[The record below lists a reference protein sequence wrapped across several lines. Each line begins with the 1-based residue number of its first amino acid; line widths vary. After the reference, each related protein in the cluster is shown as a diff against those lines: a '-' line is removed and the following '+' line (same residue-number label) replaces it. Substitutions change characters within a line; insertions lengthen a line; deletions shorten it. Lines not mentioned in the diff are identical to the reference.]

1 VRGAYLTAVAAACLL
16 VPADAM
22 ADEFIDAAPSN
33 RYTTTLVE
41 IEQGERVVF
50 RNNDIAAHDVT
61 AEAKGADG
69 KPLFSTPLINRGEQA
84 DVAGAE
90 YLTTGEY
97 TFFCTAHQNMKGTVR
112 VNTSGTPKPR
122 PGTGGPG
129 GGPAGGD
136 APDETA
142 PAVGVSLMSRVLRT
156 VRSIRAVK
164 VRVRVDEAAK
174 VVLRAIARPRAGG
187 PLVTIARAT
196 VSFPAGGTRRVDAA
210 LTRKGRRVLRKR
222 GRRLAIVVRARAVD
236 AAGNARADTHGRT
249 LSVGKRKR

>member
-1 VRGAYLTAVAAACLL
+1 VRGAFLTAAAAACLI
-16 VPADAM
+16 VPAEAV

-41 IEQGERVVF
+41 IDQGERLVF
-50 RNNDIAAHDVT
+50 RNNDVAAHDVT
-61 AEAKGADG
+61 AEPKGADG

-97 TFFCTAHQNMKGTVR
+97 TYFCTAHQNMRGTLR
-112 VNTSGTPKPR
+112 VNTAGTPKPR
-122 PGTGGPG
+122 PGTGGPSGAPEG
-129 GGPAGGD
+129 GA
-136 APDETA
+136 ADEAA

-156 VRSIRAVK
+156 VRALEAVK

-174 VVLRAIARPRAGG
+174 VVLRAIARPRARG

-196 VSFPAGGTRRVDAA
+196 VSFPAGGTRRVDAT
-210 LTRKGRRVLRKR
+210 LTRKGRRALRKR
-222 GRRLAIVVRARAVD
+222 GRRLAVVVRARAVD
-236 AAGNARADTHGRT
+236 AAGNATVETHGRT
-249 LSVGKRKR
+249 LSVRKRKR